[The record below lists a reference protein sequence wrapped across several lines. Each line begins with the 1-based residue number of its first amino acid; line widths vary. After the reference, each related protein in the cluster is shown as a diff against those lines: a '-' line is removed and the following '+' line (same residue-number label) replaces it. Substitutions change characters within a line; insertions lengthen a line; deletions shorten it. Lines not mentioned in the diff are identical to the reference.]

1 MTKHQINFTP
11 DGNKRMAIQ
20 AVPILSPVMLKRF
33 EVYGGQIVA
42 AIIRIGTLTLFTKDD
57 QESANKIKEWVREC
71 LSDFRTEHNKISDYL
86 EEQRKNDSVDLVKGF
101 TQEPFSIDFPYNHPI
116 ANRFVE
122 CIKDVDEQQITIEK
136 MYFSGVIDDEQFD
149 MAKKQAVRPL
159 NHMLD
164 RIYTAT
170 NVAKRTGGKFDPVAF
185 INLLKNQVSV
195 ADLIVSVSKPKKPE
209 PNVVEVEVKKEGE
222 AA

>member
-1 MTKHQINFTP
+1 
-11 DGNKRMAIQ
+11 
-20 AVPILSPVMLKRF
+20 
-33 EVYGGQIVA
+33 
-42 AIIRIGTLTLFTKDD
+42 
-57 QESANKIKEWVREC
+57 
-71 LSDFRTEHNKISDYL
+71 
-86 EEQRKNDSVDLVKGF
+86 
-101 TQEPFSIDFPYNHPI
+101 
-116 ANRFVE
+116 
-122 CIKDVDEQQITIEK
+122 